1 MKNLLNFNEIARL
14 LIVASMLTF
23 GVACGEE
30 PAPVDPEGSG
40 TEQDKPGEDNQPSGD
55 DEILDGKLRFYLSE
69 RSTDIR
75 EFAGVEERDWDL
87 SEVVVDGKNYL
98 VSLSC
103 DGRPYVDID
112 EDVEAETI
120 CEAVLVDSKSSSW
133 YGATPYESV
142 KLPYSQIRH
151 TQLAQVRSM
160 PMYASKSESAGN
172 SLVFTDGYAMIIF
185 RLKGTAKISSVKV
198 ENPAGVVAGLAAYDF
213 EKEAL
218 AVQKGMAFAVL
229 NCTNNG
235 NFTPLS
241 AAAATDFCV
250 MVAPGSYPQGL
261 KVTVCDS
268 DRLACFYTVE
278 PTTLKAGEVRLIE
291 QEYQPESDLVFYEG
305 FDNFV
310 WGGDVIKG
318 SNGYGFA
325 PSADAMGI
333 ASGTTLTGYEEAF
346 AQVEWYNPGSGFVQ
360 PNVWSEVSGKS
371 VGQAH
376 QMSDSYIR
384 SRNLADMVYMYR
396 VQEHPG
402 YIAIGTANEDR
413 GIFASSNTRGIKSI
427 GEVKATFRFAM
438 QSGFTGDLLVQVMR
452 GGVITAAKLDGAE
465 VALDENNLSFSK
477 TISKLILKNN
487 QLPIPSTASNGQD
500 WHTLEVMVNGATD
513 GTQYYLADNINNDG
527 VHGIYLDSIEA
538 RQLDEWGSEDGT
550 LRVLVW
556 NILAGMWCDQHNNY
570 DNFVKWVQK
579 YDPDV
584 CIWCE
589 SETIYKDHPAK
600 ATMPE
605 ADRYLPNGWDELAA
619 RYGHKYTAKS
629 GDCGNYSQRIT
640 SKYEIQTLQTLVDT
654 DVPEKILTRG
664 AGHFTISVNGKKI
677 NFVTLHL
684 WPKAFSYGIPSS
696 EEETS
701 KANNGGDIYRE
712 FEMKYIVSK
721 TVNNP
726 AYAGEEYWVVA
737 GDTNARSRVDN
748 WHYGYSEADK
758 RYLAHDVVRNTT
770 NLKDVIGDR
779 YPARHFLESYES
791 GSRIDFIYTSPSLF
805 DRIEN
810 SITPIDDWNDCHDWD
825 NARGYVGPSDH
836 RPVLVDFKMN

>member
-1 MKNLLNFNEIARL
+1 MKKSFNFNKMTRL
-14 LIVASMLTF
+14 IIVALMLAF

-30 PAPVDPEGSG
+30 PTSNDPESPN
-40 TEQDKPGEDNQPSGD
+40 KPNDENNTPGND
-55 DEILDGKLRFYLSE
+55 DSTSDGVLRYYISE
-69 RSTDIR
+69 RSGALR
-75 EFAGVEERDWDL
+75 EFVSEEERDWES
-87 SEVVVDGKNYL
+87 SEVVIEGKNYPI
-98 VSLSC
+98 SISKE
-103 DGRPYVDID
+103 GYPYIDIE
-112 EDVEAETI
+112 EDSEIVTD
-120 CEAVLVDSKSSSW
+120 AVLISPNSSAW
-133 YGATPYESV
+133 YGATPYEGI

-151 TQLAQVRSM
+151 TQSAQLCAM
-160 PMYASKSESAGN
+160 PMYTSRTLGSSNQLIFA
-172 SLVFTDGYAMIIF
+172 DGYAMVVIK
-185 RLKGTAKISSVKV
+185 LKGTARIASVKI
-198 ENPAGVVAGLAAYDF
+198 ENPAGTAVAGPSSFNF
-213 EKEAL
+213 EKGEFT
-218 AVQKGMAFAVL
+218 VDEGMDFAVL

-241 AAAATDFCV
+241 TTSATNFCI
-250 MVAPGSYPQGL
+250 MVAPGNYPKGL

-268 DRLACFYTVE
+268 DRLACFYTIE
-278 PTTLKAGEVRLIE
+278 STTLKAGEVCEIE
-291 QEYQPESDLVFYEG
+291 QEYQPAADLAFYEG

-310 WGGDVIKG
+310 WGGDVMKG
-318 SNGYGFA
+318 SKGYGFA

-333 ASGTTLTGYEEAF
+333 VSGTTLTGYEEAF
-346 AQVEWYNPGSGFVQ
+346 ERVEWYNPGSGFIQ

-384 SRNLADMVYMYR
+384 SRNLADMIYMYR

-402 YIAIGTANEDR
+402 YIAIGTANESR
-413 GIFASSNTRGIKSI
+413 GIFASSNARGTKSI
-427 GEVKATFRFAM
+427 GEVKVTFRFAM
-438 QSGFTGDLLVQVMR
+438 QAGFTGDLLVQVMR
-452 GGVITAAKLDGAE
+452 GGVITAAKIDGAE

-500 WHTLEVMVNGATD
+500 WHTLEVVVNGATD

-538 RQLDEWGSEDGT
+538 RQLGEWGREDGT
-550 LRVLVW
+550 LRVLLW

-605 ADRYLPNGWDELAA
+605 ANRYLPNGWDELAA

-664 AGHFTISVNGKKI
+664 AGHFTISINGKKI

-696 EEETS
+696 EEESS
-701 KANNGGDIYRE
+701 KANNGGDLYRE
-712 FEMKYIVSK
+712 FEMQYIVK
-721 TVNNP
+721 QTVNNP
-726 AYAGEEYWVVA
+726 DYAGEEYWVVA
-737 GDTNARSRVDN
+737 GDTNSRSIVDN
-748 WHYGYSEADK
+748 WHLGYDESNK
-758 RYLAHDVVRNTT
+758 GFLTHNVIRNTT

-779 YPARHFLESYES
+779 YPARHFFASYET
-791 GSRIDFIYTSPSLF
+791 GSRIDYIYVSPAMFS
-805 DRIEN
+805 RIEN
-810 SITPIDDWNDCHDWD
+810 SITPIDDWNDCHKDGNSRD
-825 NARGYVGPSDH
+825 YVAPSDH
-836 RPVLVDFKMN
+836 RPVLVDFKLK

>member
-1 MKNLLNFNEIARL
+1 MLRKLFYL
-14 LIVASMLTF
+14 LILAPMVALCI
-23 GVACGEE
+23 ACGED
-30 PAPVDPEGSG
+30 PSTNDPEDSNA
-40 TEQDKPGEDNQPSGD
+40 EQETPNDDNDKPDNGGAT
-55 DEILDGKLRFYLSE
+55 DGVVRFYLSE
-69 RSTDIR
+69 RSTDLQLQIKT
-75 EFAGVEERDWDL
+75 EERDWER
-87 SEVVVDGKNYL
+87 SEVIIGGRNYPISISEEGL
-98 VSLSC
+98 PYIEIEADSEEVS
-103 DGRPYVDID
+103 
-112 EDVEAETI
+112 
-120 CEAVLVDSKSSSW
+120 EAVLVTTNSSAW
-133 YGATPYESV
+133 YGTTPYEGV
-142 KLPYSQIRH
+142 KLPYSQVRH
-151 TQLAQVRSM
+151 LQSDQLCAM
-160 PMYASKSESAGN
+160 PMYASVDGESGN
-172 SLVFTDGYAMIIF
+172 KLLFADGYAMVV
-185 RLKGTAKISSVKV
+185 LKLRGAAKIASVKV
-198 ENPAGVVAGLAAYDF
+198 ENLAEDAVAGISEYDV
-213 EKEAL
+213 EKGGF
-218 AVQKGMAFAVL
+218 AVTRGMNFAVL

-235 NFTPLS
+235 NFTPLNS
-241 AAAATDFCV
+241 SSTTTFCV

-261 KVTVCDS
+261 RVSVCDS
-268 DRLACFYTVE
+268 QHLAKFYAIGATSLE
-278 PTTLKAGEVRLIE
+278 SGELYVIDD
-291 QEYQPESDLVFYEG
+291 QYQPESDLVFYEG

-318 SNGYGFA
+318 SKSFGFA
-325 PSADAMGI
+325 PTSESMGI
-333 ASGTTLTGYEEAF
+333 ASGTALTGYEDAF
-346 AQVEWYNPGSGFVQ
+346 EVVAWNNPGSGFVQ
-360 PNVWSEVSGKS
+360 PNVWSEVNGKC
-371 VGQAH
+371 VGEAH

-384 SRNLADMVYMYR
+384 SRNLAEMVYMYR

-402 YIAIGTANEDR
+402 YVAIGTANEDR
-413 GIFASSNTRGIKSI
+413 GIYATHASRGTKSI
-427 GEVKATFRFAM
+427 GEVKVTFRFAM
-438 QSGFTGDLLVQVMR
+438 QAGFTGDLLVQVMR
-452 GGVITAAKLDGAE
+452 GGVITAATLNGAE
-465 VALDENNLSFSK
+465 IALNEENLAYSK
-477 TISKLILKNN
+477 TIAKLILKNS
-487 QLPIPSTASNGQD
+487 QLPIPSTASSGQG
-500 WHTLEVMVNGATD
+500 WSTLELTVNGATD
-513 GTQYYLADNINNDG
+513 GSQFYLADNLNNDG

-538 RQLDEWGSEDGT
+538 RQVGEWRRREGA

-570 DNFVKWVQK
+570 DNFVEWVKK

-605 ADRYLPNGWDELAA
+605 ADRYLPNGWDQLAA
-619 RYGHKYTAKS
+619 RYGHNYTAKS

-654 DVPEKILTRG
+654 DVADKILTRG
-664 AGHFTISVNGKKI
+664 AGHFAIVVNGKKV

-726 AYAGEEYWVVA
+726 TYAGEEYWVVA

-805 DRIEN
+805 GRIEN

-836 RPVLVDFKMN
+836 RPVMVDFDMN